1 MSSDAAPIKAPHTS
15 VFLILLMPFG
25 VSSGYVGVTLAFLLS
40 AHGMKAAA
48 IGGILALS
56 ILPQTWKVLWAPV
69 VDTTLNAKTWYVLGA
84 LGVGLTIIAM
94 SVIRTPM
101 AALPLLSALV
111 IVSSI
116 ASSFTSMASET
127 FMANL
132 DPQLQGRASGWS
144 QAGNFAGAGLGG
156 GLGLVL
162 AQHVQAQWVSGAAL
176 GLLCIACAAPLL
188 LLTEADRTHM
198 RGTLRETLGEV
209 LRDVWSVVRTRA
221 GLLVIVLMLLPLG
234 AGGASGIMTA
244 TARQWRVSGDLV
256 GLVGGVG
263 GGIVAIVGALIGGY
277 VCDLMDRRTAYC
289 LMGCLVA
296 PVLIATA
303 LAPRTPLVWVTAF
316 LAYGAVIAACYAAYS
331 AVVLEVI
338 GRGAAATKYNFMS
351 SVANVPVTVMPLV
364 DGFLHDRAGANAM
377 FFGEST
383 LSVVAALFFGLLVL
397 STRRW
402 RPVPA
407 PAT

>member
-1 MSSDAAPIKAPHTS
+1 MSSEAAPIKAPHTS
-15 VFLILLMPFG
+15 IFMILLMPFG
-25 VSSGYVGVTLAFLLS
+25 VSSGYVGVTLAFLLA

-48 IGGILALS
+48 VGGLLALS
-56 ILPQTWKVLWAPV
+56 VLPQTWKVLWAPV

-84 LGVGLTIIAM
+84 LAVGLTIIAM
-94 SVIRTPM
+94 SMIRTPM
-101 AALPLLSALV
+101 AAMPLLSGLV

-132 DPQLQGRASGWS
+132 DPHLQGRASGWS
-144 QAGNFAGAGLGG
+144 QAGNFAGGGLGG

-188 LLTEADRTHM
+188 WLTEVTRTHM
-198 RGTLRETLGEV
+198 RVKLHETLREV

-234 AGGASGIMTA
+234 SGGAGGIMTV
-244 TARQWRVSGDLV
+244 TAREWRVNGDLV
-256 GLVGGVG
+256 ALVGGVG
-263 GGIVAIVGALIGGY
+263 SGLVSIGGALLGGY

-289 LMGCLVA
+289 LFGCLVL
-296 PVLIATA
+296 PVLVATA
-303 LAPRTPLVWVTAF
+303 FAPRTPMVWVASS

-338 GRGAAATKYNFMS
+338 GQGAAATKFNFMA
-351 SVANVPVTVMPLV
+351 SVSNVPVTVMPIV
-364 DGFLHDRAGANAM
+364 DGVLHDKAGANAM
-377 FFGEST
+377 FFGESA
-383 LSVVAALFFGLLVL
+383 LSVAAALLFGLLVL
-397 STRRW
+397 ASRPW
-402 RPVPA
+402 RAVAA
-407 PAT
+407 PAA